1 MKNCPHC
8 NQRPISFGAWC
19 NGINSL
25 TCRCV
30 HCGAKLKASAATWV
44 STALIVIAMVAV
56 VAASIAI
63 FGLSIRTDQLKLIL
77 LVSLPVVAG
86 CFIAYHF
93 GGYSAA
99 SPLLSKT
106 EFTGLYSKSLFARY
120 PQAQIHPS
128 DELAIT
134 IKNVNGFEVNTHL
147 GNAYNAYSSGTHPL
161 DVVINEQLASFE
173 TIVKPETTKTREHI
187 FPVVRSADFI
197 AASKQQL
204 QDAGFSSGDLPFY
217 YEPINQDLFLLYV
230 LDTETGMQFLSPD
243 ALEKFGIQ
251 REQLNQL
258 GLEYLKMHF
267 AQRNAQLELIDTQG
281 KGKLYRFR
289 VDGNYDA
296 SLLVFPAKIAEI
308 AQAIGDTPVIF
319 IPAREMVLIAGK
331 KDAEA
336 IEFAAHLAEKGYAE
350 LAYAISPY
358 GYVVGE
364 AGCER
369 YR

>member
-8 NQRPISFGAWC
+8 NQRPIAFGAWC

-25 TCRCV
+25 ATHCV
-30 HCGAKLKASAATWV
+30 HCGAKLKANTATWV
-44 STALIVIAMVAV
+44 CIVSIVIAMVAV
-56 VAASIAI
+56 VAAGIMI

-77 LVSLPVVAG
+77 LLSLPVVAG
-86 CFIAYHF
+86 CFVGYHF

-99 SPLLSKT
+99 SSLLSKT
-106 EFTGLYSKSLFARY
+106 EFTGLYSKSLLARY
-120 PQAQIHPS
+120 PQAQIQFS
-128 DELAIT
+128 DELTIT
-134 IKNVNGFEVNTHL
+134 IKNVNGFEVNKHL
-147 GNAYNAYSSGTHPL
+147 GNAYSAYSSGSRPL
-161 DVVINEQLASFE
+161 EVVINEQLASFE
-173 TIVKPETTKTREHI
+173 TTVKPETAKTREHI

-204 QDAGFSSGDLPFY
+204 QDAGFKGGDLPFC

-230 LDTETGMQFLSPD
+230 LDTETGMQYLSPE

-267 AQRNAQLELIDTQG
+267 AERHAQLEAIDTQG

-296 SLLVFPAKIAEI
+296 SLLVFPTKIAEI
-308 AQAIGDTPVIF
+308 AAAIGDTPVIF
-319 IPAREMVLIAGK
+319 IPARDTVFIAGK
-331 KDAEA
+331 NDADA
-336 IEFAAHLAEKGYAE
+336 IEFAAQLAAKGYAE
-350 LAYAISPY
+350 LAYAISPF
-358 GYVVGE
+358 GYVVSE
-364 AGCER
+364 ARCER

>member
-8 NQRPISFGAWC
+8 GQRPISFGAWC

-25 TCRCV
+25 TCNCA

-44 STALIVIAMVAV
+44 CTALIVIAMIAV
-56 VAASIAI
+56 VAAGIVI

-77 LVSLPVVAG
+77 LVSLPVVVG
-86 CFIAYHF
+86 CFIGYHF

-99 SPLLSKT
+99 SVLLSKT
-106 EFTGLYSKSLFARY
+106 EFTGLYCKSLLSRY
-120 PQAQIHPS
+120 PQAQIQFS
-128 DELAIT
+128 DELTIT
-134 IKNVNGFEVNTHL
+134 IKNVNGFEVNKHL
-147 GNAYNAYSSGTHPL
+147 GNAYSAYSSGSRSL
-161 DVVINEQLASFE
+161 EVVINEQLASFE
-173 TIVKPETTKTREHI
+173 TIVEPETAKTREHI

-204 QDAGFSSGDLPFY
+204 QDAGFSGGDLPFC

-230 LDTETGMQFLSPD
+230 LDTETGMQYLSPE

-251 REQLNQL
+251 REQLKQL

-267 AQRNAQLELIDTQG
+267 AQRNAQLEPIDTQG

-296 SLLVFPAKIAEI
+296 SLLAFPTKIAEI
-308 AQAIGDTPVIF
+308 AQMIGDTPIIF
-319 IPAREMVLIAGK
+319 IPARDTVLIAGK
-331 KDAEA
+331 NDVEA
-336 IEFAAHLAEKGYAE
+336 IEFASHLAEKGYAE

-358 GYVVGE
+358 GYVVGA

-369 YR
+369 YQ